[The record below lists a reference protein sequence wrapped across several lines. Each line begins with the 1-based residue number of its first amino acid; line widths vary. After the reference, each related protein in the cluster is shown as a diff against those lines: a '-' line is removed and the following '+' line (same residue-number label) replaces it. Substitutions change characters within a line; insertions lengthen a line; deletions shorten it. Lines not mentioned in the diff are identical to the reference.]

1 MRLLPDAVLTTLSAK
16 VLSRLLFTVSTGFSD
31 GIQLAIVFNKTE
43 IKLFVFAQPIFNHLN
58 FSFQVL
64 VRFQSRTGFHTALFF
79 DDFPSLPFKS
89 QYILNFFGIVCKN
102 LMHPSPFTNQ
112 QENGGTQEK
121 IFHFTTFLWRYE
133 DRVQMSMLPLID
145 DKDEHSFQQY
155 LRDLSYRLLLVF

>member
-31 GIQLAIVFNKTE
+31 GIQLAVVFNKTE
-43 IKLFVFAQPIFNHLN
+43 IKLLVFAQPIFNHLN

-79 DDFPSLPFKS
+79 DDFPSLPFKF

-102 LMHPSPFTNQ
+102 LMHPSPVKNQ

>member
-1 MRLLPDAVLTTLSAK
+1 MRLLPDAVLTTLAAK

-43 IKLFVFAQPIFNHLN
+43 IKLLVFAQPIFNHLN

-79 DDFPSLPFKS
+79 DDFPSLPFKF

-102 LMHPSPFTNQ
+102 LMHPSPVKNQ
-112 QENGGTQEK
+112 QENGGTHEK

-133 DRVQMSMLPLID
+133 DRVQMSKPEVTDYID
-145 DKDEHSFQQY
+145 IRIHQQY
-155 LRDLSYRLLLVF
+155 LRFLSFHLHQVF

>member
-1 MRLLPDAVLTTLSAK
+1 MRQLPDALLTTLSAK

-43 IKLFVFAQPIFNHLN
+43 IKLLVFAKLIFKHLN

-64 VRFQSRTGFHTALFF
+64 VRFQSRTGFHTAFFF
-79 DDFPSLPFKS
+79 DDFPSLPFKF
-89 QYILNFFGIVCKN
+89 QYILNFFGIVCKI
-102 LMHPSPFTNQ
+102 LMHPSPVKNQ
-112 QENGGTQEK
+112 QEKGGTHEK
-121 IFHFTTFLWRYE
+121 IFHFTTFLWRSE
-133 DRVQMSMLPLID
+133 DRVQMSMLLRID